1 MVDRIS
7 ASAYN
12 SWWQFRADSWSRLE
26 EAAGRIVTSL
36 RRSKPIDQ
44 DMTDAVHAQCAALA
58 PLEQFWAFPG
68 HAAFGVVQELA
79 AGGAW
84 ERLARMVARIN
95 RALVTES
102 YRSGFARR
110 YLLRRA
116 SRRHRGPDHYWHP
129 HDHSQPAI
137 LRGARRRDH
146 VAGTGGATP

>member
-36 RRSKPIDQ
+36 RRAKSIDQ

-95 RALVTES
+95 RALVLSPTGPG
-102 YRSGFARR
+102 RSTTSPT
-110 YLLRRA
+110 A
-116 SRRHRGPDHYWHP
+116 S
-129 HDHSQPAI
+129 
-137 LRGARRRDH
+137 
-146 VAGTGGATP
+146 TATTPMT